1 MGFLALMLLFL
12 DAIFLIWMLCISHE
26 NDWSI
31 NKIFW
36 SLIGLVALLPITLF
50 LLGINPDDYSPP
62 DPLEQI
68 EKLEIRV
75 IELEKSK

>member
-1 MGFLALMLLFL
+1 MGFLALMI
-12 DAIFLIWMLCISHE
+12 IFLHAIILMWMLCISHE

-36 SLIGLVALLPITLF
+36 SLIGVVALLPFTLF
-50 LLGINPDDYSPP
+50 LLGINPDDYSPD

-68 EKLEIRV
+68 EKLEERV